1 MKGVQRVRQPSLD
14 HGRGAVPDV
23 RHRHLAQRAPSGR
36 HAGRPEPAEFPGDAL
51 GEGPL
56 SGLQGVHDLPQLGR
70 VRPLPGA
77 RRLQEPP
84 HLACDHPG
92 RCRGH
97 RVEFLFERAMAHRA
111 RARDPGA
118 LYRGARLLPA
128 RDAFMQ
134 ADGPSPELT
143 PLERE
148 FLTASVRSGRFVQP
162 ALVLV
167 RRFVRSRW
175 WPAFQLALL
184 CAVVLWTVWFL
195 NRDRP

>member
-1 MKGVQRVRQPSLD
+1 VDLT
-14 HGRGAVPDV
+14 H
-23 RHRHLAQRAPSGR
+23 
-36 HAGRPEPAEFPGDAL
+36 EAL
-51 GEGPL
+51 ITAWPRLRTWVETDRERL
-56 SGLQGVHDLPQLGR
+56 RLQ
-70 VRPLPGA
+70 
-77 RRLQEPP
+77 RRLTESAKEWEQ
-84 HLACDHPG
+84 L
-92 RCRGH
+92 
-97 RVEFLFERAMAHRA
+97 
-111 RARDPGA
+111 ARDPGA
-118 LYRGARLLPA
+118 LYRGARLLAA
-128 RDAFMQ
+128 RDAFMG

-195 NRDRP
+195 NRDHP